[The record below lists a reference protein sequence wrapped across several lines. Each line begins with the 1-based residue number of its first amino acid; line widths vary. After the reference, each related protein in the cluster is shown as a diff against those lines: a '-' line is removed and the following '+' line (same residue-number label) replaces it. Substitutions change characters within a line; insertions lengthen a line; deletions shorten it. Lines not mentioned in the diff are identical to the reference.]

1 LTILRA
7 VPATM
12 FAFKAIPD
20 WVALLDHPRMTH
32 FEEYQ
37 LPKGI
42 QNLSLSVTYYH
53 DAQVNDY
60 SWEYQGP
67 TEAASNAKLMAIACN
82 ESRGDFNVINDANIV
97 DTTGHQYVYLHFSR
111 SKALPSYESAPVVC
125 AHNNYSIVL
134 RRAQKLSILHVG

>member
-1 LTILRA
+1 MTKNTEARKLLTRPPPRDFRFGQKYRAGQLTILRA

-82 ESRGDFNVINDANIV
+82 ESRGD
-97 DTTGHQYVYLHFSR
+97 LM
-111 SKALPSYESAPVVC
+111 
-125 AHNNYSIVL
+125 
-134 RRAQKLSILHVG
+134 